1 MILLVYDVTNPASF
15 ANLSRWV
22 DMFRSVNPGKTLR
35 GANQHTQ
42 CIRHPIW
49 FSLLFLTG
57 AVVAN
62 KTDLDERAAVPA
74 TEGEAFAQ
82 RHELEFFQTSAK
94 GNTNVDIPFMYL
106 ASQFKDAY
114 EEQLLEFASI

>member
-35 GANQHTQ
+35 GASQHTQ

-49 FSLLFLTG
+49 FSLLFSTG

>member
-35 GANQHTQ
+35 
-42 CIRHPIW
+42 
-49 FSLLFLTG
+49 G